1 MFRQLAIIIGCL
13 AVGEFIVWLTGITIP
28 SSILG
33 MLLLTALLKVGIIKL
48 EWVETCSDF
57 LVKNMGFF
65 FVPPGVALMLYFDI
79 IRAEFIPIVVAT
91 VLSTVLVLVATGWTH
106 IITRKVL
113 KRMKRKSTEK
123 VQEAN
128 ENE

>member
-33 MLLLTALLKVGIIKL
+33 MLLLTFLLKVKVIKL
-48 EWVETCSDF
+48 EWVETISNF

-65 FVPPGVALMLYFDI
+65 FVPPNALFRHYQGRNRTDCFCN
-79 IRAEFIPIVVAT
+79 
-91 VLSTVLVLVATGWTH
+91 STQYDTCTCHYGLDPH
-106 IITRKVL
+106 
-113 KRMKRKSTEK
+113 S
-123 VQEAN
+123 N
-128 ENE
+128 EEGNKDY